1 MKSAVVACFGLA
13 HAALKHHLNPTMPYV
28 ISNPAPG
35 HEGESREFA
44 SAATY
49 FEVDS
54 PKMRMRY
61 SEVLWRTLPAVALPE
76 AIVAKYANGTMAV
89 TGFEVDV
96 LRETGDGVESV
107 AAYHS

>member
-49 FEVDS
+49 FEVGRRRPRPPWPPAASGLDFDDDDDGGGC
-54 PKMRMRY
+54 
-61 SEVLWRTLPAVALPE
+61 LPR
-76 AIVAKYANGTMAV
+76 
-89 TGFEVDV
+89 
-96 LRETGDGVESV
+96 LRR
-107 AAYHS
+107 